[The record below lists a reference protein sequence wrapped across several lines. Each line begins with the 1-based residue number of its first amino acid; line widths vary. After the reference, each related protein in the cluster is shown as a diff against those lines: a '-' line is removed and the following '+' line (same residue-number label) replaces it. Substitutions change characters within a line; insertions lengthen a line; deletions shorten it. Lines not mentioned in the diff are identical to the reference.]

1 MKKQPITII
10 IPVYKNYEMFFRY
23 LEVNKKFFAGCEV
36 IVMNDYPDQNITNE
50 VNKIYPEACIVNNK
64 VNLGF
69 AGNVNKGVAK
79 STRDYVFLMNSDV
92 VLKND
97 SFINS
102 LKYFKNDSKLFA
114 IGFAQIEKDGKK
126 VGSNLGYFK
135 NGLIHHSNKL
145 ITNHQSLI
153 TNFWA
158 EGGSSIFRKDI
169 FVKLGMLDEIFN
181 PFYWEDIDLSY
192 RALKSGYKVLFDP
205 DVEVEHHHESTIG
218 KYFDKKKILKTAFR
232 NQIIFQWKNI
242 TDFDLLLNHV
252 FNMPRFVIIPGFF
265 DALIRLPLILKSRKK
280 SIKSFTMKD
289 RDVLNI

>member
-1 MKKQPITII
+1 
-10 IPVYKNYEMFFRY
+10 
-23 LEVNKKFFAGCEV
+23 
-36 IVMNDYPDQNITNE
+36 
-50 VNKIYPEACIVNNK
+50 
-64 VNLGF
+64 
-69 AGNVNKGVAK
+69 
-79 STRDYVFLMNSDV
+79 MNSDV
-92 VLKND
+92 VLKNN

-102 LKYFKNDSKLFA
+102 LKYFNIDSKLFA

-169 FVKLGMLDEIFN
+169 FAKLGMLDELFN

-205 DVEVEHHHESTIG
+205 NVEVEHHHESTIG